1 MADYMRAVLL
11 DPAVLRWGMFDETEL
26 GRCMDEHTNGRRD
39 NGNLLYKLLNL
50 ALWSKYYLNAA

>member
-1 MADYMRAVLL
+1 MRAVLL
-11 DPAVLRWGMFDETEL
+11 DPAVLRWGLFDEAQL
-26 GRCMDEHTNGRRD
+26 CRCMDEHVDRRRD